1 MNRSYILLPSF
12 WGREVRHRYIS
23 NGSSSLVV
31 IFPGKN
37 YPCQLPLL
45 YYASLSAIENNHDV
59 LLLEYGYQSARS
71 ELEIDDLHVLVE
83 ECARAIHQVVENY
96 ESLIFVSKSLGT
108 IVAGQVAEAIEDKD
122 IRQLYLT
129 PLNRTVPYIQRSRG
143 IVIYGTKDPSFNN
156 QSIEAIE
163 YLNDMEVHPIQ
174 NATHSLEVEMVS
186 HSLVIMNEI
195 VDIYQSFFKST

>member
-1 MNRSYILLPSF
+1 MNRSYLSFPSV

-59 LLLEYGYQSARS
+59 LQLEYGYQSART
-71 ELEIDDLHVLVE
+71 ELEFDDLHVLVE
-83 ECARAIHQVVENY
+83 ECAQAIHEVMEKY
-96 ESLIFVSKSLGT
+96 EKLIFVSKSLGT

-122 IRQLYLT
+122 IRHIYLT
-129 PLNRTVPYIQRSRG
+129 PVDRTVPYIQSSRG
-143 IVIYGTKDPSFNN
+143 MVIYGTKDPQFNN
-156 QSIEAIE
+156 QSTQAIE
-163 YLNDMEVHPIQ
+163 YLNDIEVYPIQ
-174 NATHSLEVEMVS
+174 DATHSLEVETVS

-195 VDIYQSFFKST
+195 VDIYQTFLKI

>member
-1 MNRSYILLPSF
+1 M

-37 YPCQLPLL
+37 YPCELPLL

-59 LLLEYGYQSARS
+59 LLLEYGYQSARA
-71 ELEIDDLHVLVE
+71 ELEFDDIHVLME
-83 ECARAIHQVVENY
+83 ECTQAIHQIMDKY

-122 IRQLYLT
+122 IRHIYLT
-129 PLNRTVPYIQRSRG
+129 PVDRTVPYIQSSRG
-143 IVIYGTKDPSFNN
+143 IVIYGTKDSQFNN
-156 QSIEAIE
+156 KSTQAIE
-163 YLNDMEVHPIQ
+163 YLNDMEVYPIQ
-174 NATHSLEVEMVS
+174 DATHSLEVETVS
-186 HSLVIMNEI
+186 DSLVIMNEI
-195 VDIYQSFFKST
+195 VDIYQRFFKI